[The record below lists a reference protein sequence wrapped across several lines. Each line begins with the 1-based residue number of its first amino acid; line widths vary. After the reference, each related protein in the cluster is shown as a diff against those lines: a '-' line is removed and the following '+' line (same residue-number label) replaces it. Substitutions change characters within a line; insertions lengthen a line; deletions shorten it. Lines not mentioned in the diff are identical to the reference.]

1 MKPETAA
8 ALRNWVKGL
17 LTLVFG
23 LLLPCAVTYNAFVVT
38 SKVMDSTLEKP
49 SVIASAPGQAP
60 GNLLTSFEAIKSHL
74 HTKNDYVLL
83 TALYLEQTNMKTFI
97 SKQLMKTIVIHLGFA
112 VMSIGLCFIILGINE
127 GGVQTGTEGG
137 PISFNFT
144 TGSTGLAAFV
154 IGAAMAS
161 GGGLLSNEY
170 KTIEVSGYIAGGVSN
185 ETLEQEVNRV
195 AADVK
200 KMCTDKISKEPG
212 LSADEQQR
220 RLELCMGRAFLSP

>member
-1 MKPETAA
+1 MKPQTAVV
-8 ALRNWVKGL
+8 LRNWVKGL

-23 LLLPCAVTYNAFVVT
+23 LLLPCVVTINAFMVT

-49 SVIASAPGQAP
+49 SVIAGEPGKAP
-60 GNLLTSFEAIKSHL
+60 GNLLTSFKAMKADL
-74 HTKNDYVLL
+74 VTKNDYVLL

-112 VMSIGLCFIILGINE
+112 VMSIGLCFIIMGINE
-127 GGVQTGTEGG
+127 GGMQAGTDGG
-137 PISFNFT
+137 PMNFNFT
-144 TGSTGLAAFV
+144 IGSTGLAAFV

-170 KTIEVSGYIAGGVSN
+170 KTIEVSGYIANGVPD
-185 ETLEQEVNRV
+185 EVLEKEVNRI
-195 AADVK
+195 ADEVK
-200 KMCTDKISKEPG
+200 SGCKDNASKEPG

-220 RLELCMGRAFLSP
+220 RMELCVGRVYLAE